1 LEDLSRIAH
10 IEWFSASSLIITD
23 DLIAPFVMM
32 RLERMNTGGTWHV
45 QVEQPIT
52 ADTFAERLT
61 PDFEYSRELLP
72 PDV

>member
-10 IEWFSASSLIITD
+10 MEWFSAGSLIITD
-23 DLIAPFVMM
+23 DLIVPFIMM
-32 RLERMNTGGTWHV
+32 RFERMKSGGTWSV

-52 ADTFAERLT
+52 ADTFAQT
-61 PDFEYSRELLP
+61 PEFEYSIELLP